1 MIRQTPWLESLPRLN
16 VPAEVRS
23 RSAQR
28 DQHAGNVQGKDAFRQ
43 VFLRPRR
50 LLRLNVATA
59 LLLIAIPCCRDS
71 LAQSTVDSVITNGL
85 ADPRS
90 VTLFEN
96 NLYVA
101 DSGNHQVLRYAL
113 DTGALTIV
121 AGVTGRSGSNNGP
134 GFLARFFSP
143 KAVVPGFGGLVV
155 ADSDNHMLRLIN
167 LSGSIPLVTN
177 LAGAS
182 RTAGFV
188 PNEISANGVPAL
200 EARFN
205 TPIGLAADSNGNIF
219 IADSKN
225 NAVRVLTRVQNTNV
239 VLTIATG
246 FLEPTAVAVGEQT
259 GSLLDLY
266 VADTR
271 NHAIKLI
278 QYDTATR
285 QMATNKLS
293 LNQAVPS
300 LIAGSASRS
309 SGTNDSLFA
318 EESLFNLPSALFWS
332 GANVGLI
339 VSDTG
344 NHTLRRVYQDPLFQ
358 DPLFQNPD
366 ILQFFERPDVTNRFS
381 VTTYAGR
388 PGESG
393 LRDGSLDTALFNS
406 PSALIRD
413 PEGDLLIADSGNDAL
428 RRIQITPRLPALSD
442 PSIGWVDFVQD
453 DVTGALVSSLVPVT
467 DAIFHNNVTIAILPE
482 TGAQAFYNVGPTPG
496 LFEEDTID
504 PPTQTNRL
512 SAPAYS
518 NGLKKEDVPSSIVS
532 PAPDITIKA
541 NATAERRAPSGLV
554 QARLR
559 FQVAPPTVSG
569 DNPAAFEL
577 KTATE
582 GAEIFYT
589 LNGSEP
595 IDQAPPSLLFPQ
607 TPIIPLPVTTEILL
621 KARAYKRN
629 FRPSEIAT
637 KTFLPEDFRPNEI
650 SFGFHAG
657 EASSRFLGSAG
668 QKFIAPVTLSLLPE
682 QKIYSMQFNLTVT
695 NRDSAPL
702 LTPGAFEF
710 RSMLSEQLADSSF
723 RTIEPRGFE
732 RNDIEIFTNI
742 VPQGTLITTNFIE
755 VFRDLVFTNPSQNLL
770 GVGWLEVI
778 GLTNLYN
785 TRIQDLISFSRAHD
799 RLFLSSE
806 GRVVVGGYSFQI
818 PVNAGPG
825 ADYRIQINRPS
836 GIQDSFSGDVFIDTP
851 TNGSLSG
858 GAINAIKDVTVVT
871 GGLGDGELHYIV
883 GDVAPF
889 RWFNAGDFGDTNIV
903 ANDVF
908 QVFQSATYKINIPPS
923 GTDFFDAMDSCCS
936 SDGGVF
942 DTNIFDGSLT
952 DIDLIKFG
960 DGELNVADV
969 FVTFRRS
976 LDPSLKS
983 FARYWVNG
991 QRQAE
996 EVPNLFRGGLRKAPE
1011 FQTGILA
1018 NLPAEVLSSDFSRL
1032 REHPFIEFSVD
1043 DLQIEPGQTA
1053 FVPIH
1058 AEIHG
1063 PYPARVLMLNLNVEP
1078 LDGTPAVRE
1087 PIEFIPVT
1095 ELGQPDMTSS
1105 ANAANYAAAWLDGSN
1120 PGIQGSAEIGVL
1132 RLEIPSEVSFDSAY
1146 RVHFE
1151 HASASPTGLASL
1163 PQSKTDG
1170 LLTASNQ
1177 SGSIFEDGI
1186 SDEWR
1191 LRYFGSRFN
1200 YLSQAGADADGDGL
1214 DNWAEFRAGTDPN
1227 DVASHLRLIA
1237 GQSDQGIG
1245 LATKLRLRWPTAKNK
1260 IYALESAA
1268 SLVDSEWR
1276 VIEQGIAGTGAVL
1289 EFQLENPEA
1298 VGRFFRVR
1306 LAE

>member
-1 MIRQTPWLESLPRLN
+1 MNFFPHSNLPTS
-16 VPAEVRS
+16 RS
-23 RSAQR
+23 RICELNARVKRSE
-28 DQHAGNVQGKDAFRQ
+28 AFPKLFEKPLISMTQ
-43 VFLRPRR
+43 ALAFMLAF
-50 LLRLNVATA
+50 VAISLSPT
-59 LLLIAIPCCRDS
+59 S

-85 ADPRS
+85 SDPRS

-96 NLYVA
+96 NLYLA
-101 DSGNHQVLRYAL
+101 DSGNHQVLKYAP
-113 DTGALTIV
+113 DTGKLTII

-155 ADSDNHMLRLIN
+155 ADSANHMLRLITLN
-167 LSGSIPLVTN
+167 GSIPLVTN
-177 LAGAS
+177 LAGAA

-188 PNEISANGVPAL
+188 SNEISPNGIPAL

-205 TPIGLAADSNGNIF
+205 TPIGLAADANGNIF

-225 NAVRVLTRVQNTNV
+225 NAIRVLSRVQNTNV
-239 VLTIATG
+239 VLTVATG

-259 GSLLDLY
+259 GSQLDLF

-278 QYDTATR
+278 RYDTATH
-285 QMATNKLS
+285 QMVTNRLS

-300 LIAGSASRS
+300 LIAGSTSRS

-332 GANVGLI
+332 GASVGLI

-344 NHTLRRVYQDPLFQ
+344 NHTLRRVYQDPIFQ
-358 DPLFQNPD
+358 DSLFQNPD
-366 ILQFFERPDVTNRFS
+366 ILQFFERTDVTNRFS
-381 VTTYAGR
+381 TTTYAGQ
-388 PGESG
+388 PGQPG
-393 LRDGSLDTALFNS
+393 ILDGSLDTALFNS

-413 PEGDLLIADSGNDAL
+413 PEGDLLIADSGNNAL
-428 RRIQITPRLPALSD
+428 RRIQITPRLPQISN
-442 PSIGWVDFVQD
+442 PSIGWVDFVLD
-453 DVTGALVSSLVPVT
+453 EITGQLLSSIVPVT
-467 DAIFHNNVTIAILPE
+467 DAIFNNEVTIAILPE

-496 LFEEDTID
+496 LFEEDTVP

-518 NGLKKEDVPSSIVS
+518 NGLKPEDVPASVVS

-541 NATAERRAPSGLV
+541 NATAERRSPSGV
-554 QARLR
+554 AQARLR
-559 FQVAPPTVSG
+559 FQVAPPIVSG
-569 DNPAAFEL
+569 DNPADFKL
-577 KTATE
+577 KTATA
-582 GAEIFYT
+582 GAEIYYT
-589 LNGSEP
+589 LDGSDP

-607 TPIIPLPVTTEILL
+607 TPIIPLPVTTQIVL

-629 FRPSEIAT
+629 FRSSEIAT
-637 KTFLPEDFRPNEI
+637 KTFLVEDFRPNEI
-650 SFGFHAG
+650 TFGFQAG

-668 QKFIAPVTLSLLPE
+668 QKFIAPVTLTLLPE

-695 NRDSAPL
+695 NLSSAPL

-710 RSMLSEQLADSSF
+710 QSMLSEQIDDGLY
-723 RTIEPRGFE
+723 RRIEPRMFE
-732 RNDIEIFTNI
+732 RNDLEIFTNV

-785 TRIQDLISFSRAHD
+785 TLAQDLITYSRAHD
-799 RLFLSSE
+799 RIFLSSE

-818 PVNAGPG
+818 PANAGSG
-825 ADYRIQINRPS
+825 SNYRIQLNRPS
-836 GIQDSFSGDVFIDTP
+836 AIQDSFSGDVFIDTP
-851 TNGSLSG
+851 TNGSLSS
-858 GAINAIKDVTVVT
+858 GAINAIKDISVVT
-871 GGLGDGELHYIV
+871 GGLGDGELHYVV

-908 QVFQSATYKINIPPS
+908 QVFQSATYKFNIPPS
-923 GTDFFDAMDSCCS
+923 GTDFFDAMDSCCT
-936 SDGGVF
+936 SDIGSF

-952 DIDLIKFG
+952 DIDLIRFG

-996 EVPNLFRGGLRKAPE
+996 EIPNLFRGGLRMAPE
-1011 FQTGILA
+1011 FQSGSLA
-1018 NLPAEVLSSDFSRL
+1018 NLPAEVLSGDLSHF
-1032 REHPFIEFSVD
+1032 RENPFIAFSAD
-1043 DLQIEPGQTA
+1043 DLSIKPGQTA
-1053 FVPIH
+1053 FVPVRT
-1058 AEIHG
+1058 EVHG
-1063 PYPARVLMLNLNVEP
+1063 PFAARVLMLNLNVEA
-1078 LDGTPAVRE
+1078 LDGAPPVHD
-1087 PIEFIPVT
+1087 PIEFIPVR
-1095 ELGQPDMTSS
+1095 ELGKPDMTSS
-1105 ANAANYAAAWLDGSN
+1105 LNGANYAAAWLN
-1120 PGIQGSAEIGVL
+1120 HTKPGVQGSAEIGVL
-1132 RLEIPSEVSFDSAY
+1132 RLRIPSEAPSDSAY

-1151 HASASPTGLASL
+1151 HASASPTGLSSL
-1163 PQSKTDG
+1163 PQSTTDG
-1170 LLTASNQ
+1170 LLTGSNQ
-1177 SGSIFEDGI
+1177 SGSIFSDGI
-1186 SDEWR
+1186 PDEWR

-1200 YLSQAGADADGDGL
+1200 YLSQAGADADGDSL
-1214 DNWAEFRAGTDPN
+1214 DNWAEFKAGTDPN
-1227 DVASHLRLIA
+1227 DVNSHLHLLA
-1237 GQSDQGIG
+1237 SQSNGGIG
-1245 LATKLRLRWPTAKNK
+1245 TTTQINLRFPSVKGRF
-1260 IYALESAA
+1260 YSVEAA
-1268 SLVDSEWR
+1268 NDLTDTEWR
-1276 VIEQGIAGTGAVL
+1276 MVRESVVGTGSIIEL
-1289 EFQLENPEA
+1289 QIEHLSGTSEY
-1298 VGRFFRVR
+1298 FRVK
-1306 LAE
+1306 LLE